1 MPTLIGLVS
10 GATTVVVPQA
20 ATRVWVEVFGAT
32 TAEGLLE
39 AQLHGPV
46 EIAEG
51 RGAELA
57 IVLRPG
63 RRIQGNVQF
72 AGSVKGEQLMNAFA
86 VPVRPHLLPAFP
98 QVPLSMSHSSCA
110 VQPDGSYLLEGL
122 GDFSYTVN
130 LDLPLEWALPDP
142 VVVTLESGGNSET
155 MLPCMHVVPAIR
167 GTVRVLDAEGL
178 PVDGARVRPYWV
190 GPAGLARDV
199 RHGGSVVWPLLST
212 RYFRTA
218 KNGRVQI
225 PGLSPSRVYRL
236 LVVAPD
242 ERSDLVPVARVG
254 AWRVGAEDCV
264 VRFKSR
270 APSSPPTK

>member
-1 MPTLIGLVS
+1 MGGS
-10 GATTVVVPQA
+10 
-20 ATRVWVEVFGAT
+20 VWGNHSP
-32 TAEGLLE
+32 EGLLE

-98 QVPLSMSHSSCA
+98 QVPLLHAHSSCA

-142 VVVTLESGGNSET
+142 VVVTLESGGT
-155 MLPCMHVVPAIR
+155 RRPCCRALRVVPAIR

-178 PVDGARVRPYWV
+178 PVDGARVRPYSV
-190 GPAGLARDV
+190 GPQGWLEMSGMAGA
-199 RHGGSVVWPLLST
+199 
-212 RYFRTA
+212 
-218 KNGRVQI
+218 
-225 PGLSPSRVYRL
+225 
-236 LVVAPD
+236 
-242 ERSDLVPVARVG
+242 
-254 AWRVGAEDCV
+254 
-264 VRFKSR
+264 
-270 APSSPPTK
+270 